1 MDISD
6 DSDGNSD
13 CSFSTDAIWT
23 AGVQEDVKEVSLW
36 LWPFHCL
43 NSNSLWFWKR
53 KIVIS

>member
-6 DSDGNSD
+6 DSDGNTD

-43 NSNSLWFWKR
+43 NSNSL
-53 KIVIS
+53 